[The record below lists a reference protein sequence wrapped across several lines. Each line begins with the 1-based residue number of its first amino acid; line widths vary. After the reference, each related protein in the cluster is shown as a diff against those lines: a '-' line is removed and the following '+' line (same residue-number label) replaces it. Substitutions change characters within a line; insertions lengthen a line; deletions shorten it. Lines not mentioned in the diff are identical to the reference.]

1 MTPSNSLEAILDGLP
16 AAETLKWARAI
27 QTERKN
33 KIESYYPDKGPLRR
47 ELYPKH
53 LEFFRAG
60 LEHRERCFLAANRVG
75 KTEGVGAFET
85 TLHLTGRYPDW
96 WGGRRFETAITAW
109 AAGDTNQTT
118 KDVLQR
124 VLLGPK
130 IEMGTGMIP
139 ADVIVKT
146 TPKTGVPDAVETIHV
161 RHVSGGVSEL
171 TLKTYEQGRIS
182 FQGTS
187 RHIVWLDEEP
197 DMGIYTECLTRTMT
211 TNGLVICTFTP
222 LLGMSE
228 VVRYFLDMKAI
239 ES

>member
-1 MTPSNSLEAILDGLP
+1 M
-16 AAETLKWARAI
+16 
-27 QTERKN
+27 
-33 KIESYYPDKGPLRR
+33 SYYPNDGPLRR

-53 LEFFRAG
+53 LEFFRKG
-60 LEHRERCFLAANRVG
+60 REHRERCFLAANRVG

-96 WGGRRFETAITAW
+96 WEGRRFETAITAW

-124 VLLGPK
+124 VLLGAK
-130 IEMGTGMIP
+130 IDIGTGMIP
-139 ADVIVKT
+139 GDAIVKT

-161 RHVSGGVSEL
+161 KHVSGGISEL

>member
-1 MTPSNSLEAILDGLP
+1 
-16 AAETLKWARAI
+16 
-27 QTERKN
+27 
-33 KIESYYPDKGPLRR
+33 
-47 ELYPKH
+47 
-53 LEFFRAG
+53 
-60 LEHRERCFLAANRVG
+60 
-75 KTEGVGAFET
+75 
-85 TLHLTGRYPDW
+85 
-96 WGGRRFETAITAW
+96 
-109 AAGDTNQTT
+109 
-118 KDVLQR
+118 
-124 VLLGPK
+124 
-130 IEMGTGMIP
+130 MIP
-139 ADVIVKT
+139 GDAIVKT
-146 TPKTGVPDAVETIHV
+146 TPKTGVPEAVETIHV
-161 RHVSGGVSEL
+161 KHVSGGVSEL